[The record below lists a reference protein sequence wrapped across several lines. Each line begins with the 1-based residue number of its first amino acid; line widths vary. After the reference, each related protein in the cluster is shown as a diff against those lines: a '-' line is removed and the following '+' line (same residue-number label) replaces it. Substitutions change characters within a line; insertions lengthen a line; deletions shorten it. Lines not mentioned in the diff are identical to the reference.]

1 MIILK
6 DTYFTDNFID
16 VLKRNTTYKIRHI
29 DILNESNNDD
39 IQETI
44 DFLNVVIRYPY
55 ISITI
60 LENIDEQTVVILEEE
75 NDPYR
80 QKLEFTALLNAFGDM
95 KQDVIISTEDSNS
108 LNPFLEALV
117 DEYPFI
123 FIMNE
128 AQILEYIESGIDKN
142 TMPE

>member
-75 NDPYR
+75 
-80 QKLEFTALLNAFGDM
+80 
-95 KQDVIISTEDSNS
+95 
-108 LNPFLEALV
+108 
-117 DEYPFI
+117 
-123 FIMNE
+123 
-128 AQILEYIESGIDKN
+128 
-142 TMPE
+142 